1 MEEKLLVIDYQVIDR
16 LEEELKEEEDE
27 YEKNEMMNEELR
39 DIQMDF
45 DYYEER
51 KNVVIEKKND
61 VD

>member
-1 MEEKLLVIDYQVIDR
+1 MIDYQVIDR